1 MVDTQ
6 AFVRDHMAC
15 YKVPR
20 LVQLDYAMPREDSG
34 KIRKRDLRQKY
45 WEDAGRRI

>member
-1 MVDTQ
+1 MIG
-6 AFVRDHMAC
+6 
-15 YKVPR
+15 

-45 WEDAGRRI
+45 W